1 MLSYIG
7 KRILMFIPT
16 LIIISFLIFFIIQ
29 LPPGDYVTSYV
40 AAMAAEGEIFTPEQ
54 VADLRVQFGLDD
66 PWFVQYLNWVKG
78 IVTEG
83 DFGYSFEY
91 GRDVW
96 AVIMDYLPLT
106 VGLSLFIMIFQY
118 GVSLPIGIYCA
129 NHQYSAGDY
138 IWSFFG
144 FIGTA
149 TPNFLL
155 AIIVYY
161 VLYKVDGNMYVGLY
175 SAEMMKVG
183 FGSMSLGEMISRLP
197 ELQQYIPELLF
208 RLFLVL
214 LVIGTSGT
222 CGIIRTV
229 RAQMLDEQARQYTL
243 CARAK
248 GCSERTIT
256 YKYCL
261 RAAMNPVV
269 SGLAGSLRTI
279 FSGSTVSAIV
289 MNLII
294 LGPMLLKALKAQ
306 DMYLAGTIVL
316 VQAVLV
322 LVGTLLSDV
331 ALAWLDP
338 RIRFSERS

>member
-1 MLSYIG
+1 MLKYIG
-7 KRILMFIPT
+7 KRVLLFIPT
-16 LIIISFLIFFIIQ
+16 LIIISFVIFFIIQ

-40 AAMAAEGEIFTPEQ
+40 AAMAAEGEIFTVEQ
-54 VADLRVQFGLDD
+54 IEDLRVQFGLND
-66 PWFVQYLNWVKG
+66 PWFVQYFNWVKG
-78 IVTEG
+78 IVLEG

-96 AVIMDYLPLT
+96 SVIMDRLYLTLA
-106 VGLSLFIMIFQY
+106 VSFIILIFQY

-129 NHQYSAGDY
+129 NHQYSPGDY
-138 IWSFFG
+138 IFSFFG

-155 AIIVYY
+155 AIIIMYYIYVQTGTVYLGLFSTEMLQNGMRWEY
-161 VLYKVDGNMYVGLY
+161 VP
-175 SAEMMKVG
+175 E
-183 FGSMSLGEMISRLP
+183 FLGRCA
-197 ELQQYIPELLF
+197 IPLI
-208 RLFLVL
+208 
-214 LVIGTSGT
+214 VIGTSGT

-243 CARAK
+243 TARAT
-248 GCSERTIT
+248 GCSEWTIT
-256 YKYCL
+256 YKDCL
-261 RAAMNPVV
+261 RAALSPVGA
-269 SGLAGSLRTI
+269 GLAGARRTI

-289 MNLII
+289 MNLAIQ
-294 LGPMLLKALKAQ
+294 GPVLLTALKSQ

-322 LVGTLLSDV
+322 LVGTLLSDI